1 MKAIEKKLIE
11 LKKQQ
16 RDIGVATITLNR
28 LPIFQPS
35 LRAVYQEK
43 TFEHQHWKVSIRGK
57 LGQNHKNLLETI
69 LYLRKLYDF
78 DRENMS
84 LRVLYNEYE
93 VKKHL
98 SQGTTYSHERYKK
111 LMDDLMHAS
120 ILVQTKTQPERA
132 RSGTFI
138 KDKRPSNN
146 YIYKTKSNLP
156 SLKGEELHYVILEFG
171 EAISYLF
178 AEELKFTYDPKPI
191 ISLHNGISQALVRF
205 LLTFTKHPSAGYHLQ
220 PLLEHL
226 EGEGMTNKRWWK
238 IREYL
243 KEDIELLKNLGIVI
257 DFKKD
262 RLFVIE
268 NLF

>member
-1 MKAIEKKLIE
+1 MKAIERKLIE
-11 LKKQQ
+11 LKKKQP
-16 RDIGVATITLNR
+16 DIGVATISLNR

-43 TFEHQHWKVSIRGK
+43 VFESQRWKVSIRGR
-57 LGQNHKNLLETI
+57 LGQNHKSLLETI
-69 LYLRKLYDF
+69 LYLRKLYDL
-78 DRENMS
+78 DEENMI

-93 VKKHL
+93 VKKYL
-98 SQGTTYSHERYKK
+98 SQGATYSHERYKK
-111 LMDDLMHAS
+111 LMEDLMHAS
-120 ILVQTKTQPERA
+120 ILIQSKIQQGRA

-138 KDKRPSNN
+138 KDKKPSDNF
-146 YIYKTKSNLP
+146 IYKTKSNLP
-156 SLKGEELHYVILEFG
+156 SLRCEEIHYTILEFG

-178 AEELKFTYDPKPI
+178 AKEFKFTYDPRPI
-191 ISLHNGISQALVRF
+191 VKLKNGISQALVRF

-226 EGEGMTNKRWWK
+226 VVDQMTNKRWWK

-243 KEDIELLKNLGIVI
+243 REDAERLEAIGIVI

-262 RLFVIE
+262 RVFVIK